1 MTGSSTVHI
10 VLVGLM
16 GSGKSSVGRRVADH
30 LQRPFVDTDAHI
42 ERRAGRTIR
51 EIFATD
57 GEGAFRDLETAVL
70 TEVLCASEAT
80 VIATGGGIV
89 TREINRDLLTR
100 DRTDESSAP
109 PRVVWL
115 RASVDTLTSRLRS
128 GAARRPLLDG
138 DVRGRLLELDE
149 ERRDLYRAVASEIV
163 DVDDRSLDE
172 VVDEVL
178 TVTEIR

>member
-1 MTGSSTVHI
+1 MADSSTDHL

-16 GSGKSSVGRRVADH
+16 GSGKSSAGRRLAEQ
-30 LQRPFVDTDAHI
+30 LKRPFVDTDHRI

-57 GEGAFRDLETAVL
+57 GEDAFRAIETAVL
-70 TEVLCASEAT
+70 REELSAAEPA

-89 TREINRDLLTR
+89 TREENRRLLTQ
-100 DRTDESSAP
+100 DRSDEPTSTP
-109 PRVVWL
+109 QVVWL

-138 DVRGRLLELDE
+138 DVRGRLVELER
-149 ERRDLYRAVASEIV
+149 ERRDLYGAVASEIV

-172 VVDEVL
+172 VVAEVL
-178 TVTEIR
+178 AATGMR